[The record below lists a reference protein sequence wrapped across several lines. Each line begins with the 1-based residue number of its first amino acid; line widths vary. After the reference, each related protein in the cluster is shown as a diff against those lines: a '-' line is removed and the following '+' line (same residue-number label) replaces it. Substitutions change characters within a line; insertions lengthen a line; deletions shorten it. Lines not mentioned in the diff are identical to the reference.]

1 MITQNIQ
8 IMELNTNQLKFLK
21 INQLGESYSVSLVDN
36 KEFEIIKGYGSTVVE
51 AINDMHDNL
60 I

>member
-1 MITQNIQ
+1 
-8 IMELNTNQLKFLK
+8 MEINAHQLKHIKVNKL
-21 INQLGESYSVSLVDN
+21 NESFCVSLVDH
-36 KEFEIIKGYGSTVVE
+36 KKFEITKGYGNTVIE

>member
-1 MITQNIQ
+1 
-8 IMELNTNQLKFLK
+8 MELNTNQLKHIKVNKLT
-21 INQLGESYSVSLVDN
+21 ESYSVSLVDH
-36 KEFEIIKGYGSTVVE
+36 KEFEITKGYGNTVIE